1 MQFPSYVARVF
12 SFSFFYFKISELSN
26 FEVLFSL
33 NVTPTP
39 YRSSKTFFWIKLQ
52 SQTTSNVTTKKSTF
66 IFLLSSLPPIQCCR
80 VAKNS
85 VSRCVS
91 RSLIN
96 IERREK
102 GIAEAL
108 YSFQPQLWVQK
119 TKTSIYEIS
128 RMWILILLI
137 LLILNVLSLKLKKVL
152 G

>member
-39 YRSSKTFFWIKLQ
+39 YSSSKTFFRIKLE
-52 SQTTSNVTTKKSTF
+52 SQTISNVTPKKSTF
-66 IFLLSSLPPIQCCR
+66 IFLLPSLTPIQCCR
-80 VAKNS
+80 VEKNS
-85 VSRCVS
+85 TSRCVS

-96 IERREK
+96 IELREK
-102 GIAEAL
+102 GIAEL
-108 YSFQPQLWVQK
+108 LHSFQPHLWVQK
-119 TKTSIYEIS
+119 TKTTIYEIS

-137 LLILNVLSLKLKKVL
+137 LLILNMLISKLKKVL